1 MCNLPN
7 VAVLGANGFVGF
19 RLIEWLVLHQLAHIR
34 PIVRSFQSLAR
45 LARFDLDTLDC
56 RIADATITE
65 ELTAQLSG
73 CEILFHC
80 VVGDRKTILKSAEAA
95 YRASAQA
102 GVKRIVYLSSAVVHG
117 HNPLPTTH
125 DDSKL
130 ILKQPF
136 EYNVSKIMAERL
148 LHQLRQDGAVEVV
161 TLRPSIVFGPRSQW
175 FTAKIASDLLAGKAY
190 LVEDGAG
197 ICNTIYV
204 DNLVTA
210 MWKGAT
216 NKEAANEDFIVT
228 DGEKVTWKDLY
239 TSVADAVGV
248 DMLTVP
254 SLKKESLLEI
264 NQILK
269 QQEMQNKIVHPRLI
283 RAVQALIPT
292 RRINSLQKKFL
303 PSFISNLSLKEK
315 EIKSINAVLPN
326 LDRETMS
333 LQQCQ
338 YVLPITK
345 AKKILGYQ
353 PSISFSEGCR
363 RSNYWIK
370 FAFGLLN
377 N

>member
-1 MCNLPN
+1 MFNLPN

-19 RLIEWLVLHQLAHIR
+19 RLVEWLILHQLAHVR

-65 ELTAQLSG
+65 DLAAQLSG

-80 VVGDRKTILKSAEAA
+80 IVGDHKTILKSAEAA

-117 HNPLPTTH
+117 HNPLIATH

-136 EYNVSKIMAERL
+136 KYNVSKVMSEHL
-148 LHQLRQDGAVEVV
+148 LRQLRQDGAVEVV

-175 FTAKIASDLLAGKAY
+175 FTAQIASNLLAGKAY
-190 LVEDGAG
+190 LVEDGIG
-197 ICNTIYV
+197 ICNTVYV

-210 MWKGAT
+210 MWKGAVT
-216 NKEAANEDFIVT
+216 KEAANQDFIIT

-239 TSVADAVGV
+239 SSVADAVGV
-248 DMLTVP
+248 DMATVP
-254 SLKKESLLEI
+254 SLKKESLIEI

-269 QQEMQNKIVHPRLI
+269 QQETLNKIVHPRLI
-283 RAVQALIPT
+283 RAVQKLVTT
-292 RRINSLQKKFL
+292 RKINSLQKKFL
-303 PSFISNLSLKEK
+303 PSFISNFSPDTK
-315 EIKSINAVLPN
+315 EIEPINALLPR
-326 LDRETMS
+326 LDQETMS

-345 AKKILGYQ
+345 AKKILRYQ
-353 PSISFSEGCR
+353 PSISFFEGCQ
-363 RSNYWIK
+363 RSNHWIK